1 MKKLLFVLLIL
12 AAVYPVQAR
21 KIFITRHGQVG
32 FKEHFDHEVK
42 ELKLTPLGQE
52 QAALL
57 GKYLKDVC
65 KFDGKILVSPILR
78 TVETGVIIGD
88 VLDKKVI
95 LEPGIQE
102 VNGGNNTRC
111 MNIAELEARFAG
123 KFTTAKNFTHPW
135 RVVNENPDIWRER
148 YIREMD
154 RIFAEYDGDLL
165 LVTHG
170 GGIDSMVAELC
181 KRGNFKKPGLG
192 FNCALFIFELD
203 KNNKPLSTKYVI
215 EYIPEA
221 DVTDN
226 RGYPNR
232 D

>member
-1 MKKLLFVLLIL
+1 MKKILFILLLL
-12 AAVYPVQAR
+12 AMVYPVQAR
-21 KIFITRHGQVG
+21 KILITRHGQVG
-32 FKEHFDHEVK
+32 FEEYFDHEVK
-42 ELKLTPLGQE
+42 ELKLTPLGRE

-57 GKYLKDVC
+57 GNYLKNVC
-65 KFDGKILVSPILR
+65 QFDGKILVSPILR

-88 VLDKKVI
+88 VLNKKVV

-102 VNGGNNTRC
+102 VNTGDNTRC
-111 MNIAELEARFAG
+111 MNIAEFEARFSG

-135 RVVNENPDIWRER
+135 RVVNENPEIWRKR

-154 RIFAEYDGDLL
+154 RILTEYDGDLL

-170 GGIDSMVAELC
+170 GGIGSMVHELC
-181 KRGNFKKPGLG
+181 RRGNLKVPGLG

-203 KNNKPLSTKYVI
+203 ENNTVLSTKYVI
-215 EYIPEA
+215 DYIPHA